1 MAPPLAGVR
10 VADFS
15 RVIAGPISAMTLA
28 DLGADVVKIEHPQ
41 GGDDTRG
48 YKPPDYHG
56 LAPAFLCYNRN
67 KRSIALDL
75 AVAEGA
81 AVARAL
87 IDRADVVIENFSTGV
102 MAKYGLDWETV
113 AKGRDDLIYCSTSAY
128 GRTGPFKSRA
138 GYDPVV
144 QAESGFMSVTGLETR
159 EPIRTGMPMIDI
171 STGLTAAQAVLAALF
186 HRRRTGKGQF
196 IEVPLFDTGFSVTSI
211 FSTSYMI
218 DGTVADRKGNGD
230 QFVHPVGQYR
240 ASDGDLMLSV
250 PDDRRFEA
258 LCRDVLERPDLLEDG
273 RFAGNAARLAH
284 RATLDATLAEVFQTA
299 PVMHWVERARAA
311 GVAMGPV
318 RSIEQAM
325 SAPVVAARGLARR
338 ATHQDFGDAPNI
350 ASPIR
355 LDRTPV
361 REPSGAPLLGRH
373 TEEVLG
379 EWLGRSPEEVRALRT
394 AGAIPAM
401 EG

>member
-325 SAPVVAARGLARR
+325 SAPVVAARGLTRR

>member
-230 QFVHPVGQYR
+230 HFVHPVGQYR

-325 SAPVVAARGLARR
+325 SAPVVAARGLTRR

>member
-230 QFVHPVGQYR
+230 HFVHPVGQYR

>member
-250 PDDRRFEA
+250 PDDWRFEA

-325 SAPVVAARGLARR
+325 SAPVVAARGLTRR